1 MVRCSN
7 TGISCFIDPYGRIV
21 SRVKNEKGEDIFVR
35 GVLTDTVVLQDSKT
49 IYTQYGEWFVWLS
62 TTVSVALFLAAILN
76 GIFVRLRND

>member
-1 MVRCSN
+1 MLQ
-7 TGISCFIDPYGRIV
+7 
-21 SRVKNEKGEDIFVR
+21 R